1 MRWSKPSKRAD
12 RSVSAGS
19 RRELLDELLVELP
32 SLRRERDDAVV
43 RRAAVDGV
51 ERGGDDV
58 DAQHH
63 PRPAAVRV
71 VVDLARAQRSRVA
84 VVEDAQLELGAEHRR
99 QRTALANPGERVGD
113 EREDVEAH
121 DARTVAVSR

>member
-1 MRWSKPSKRAD
+1 M
-12 RSVSAGS
+12 SAGS
-19 RRELLDELLVELP
+19 LASSSTSSWSSCRPCGESATTRW
-32 SLRRERDDAVV
+32 SGRSAVH
-43 RRAAVDGV
+43 GV
-51 ERGGDDV
+51 ERGRDDV

-71 VVDLARAQRSRVA
+71 VVDLARGERRRVA

-99 QRTALANPGERVGD
+99 ERPALADPVERVRN

-121 DARTVAVSR
+121 DAEP